1 MRTNC
6 SLIPSFILS
15 IVMLTAGNTNV
26 MAQEDERKFR
36 IAKIEIDS
44 AYLEQYKVAL
54 AENAKASVKKEPGVL
69 TLQAVFDKT
78 YPTRVTV
85 FEVYASEAA
94 YQAHLKTPH
103 FLKYKSG
110 TLKMVKSIELVDV
123 APIAI
128 AIKPEFVKENE

>member
-6 SLIPSFILS
+6 SLITSFILS

-36 IAKIEIDS
+36 IAKVEIDS

-54 AENAKASVKKEPGVL
+54 AENAKASVKEEPGVL

-78 YPTRVTV
+78 
-85 FEVYASEAA
+85 
-94 YQAHLKTPH
+94 HLKTPH

-110 TLKMVKSIELVDV
+110 TLKMVKSLELVDV